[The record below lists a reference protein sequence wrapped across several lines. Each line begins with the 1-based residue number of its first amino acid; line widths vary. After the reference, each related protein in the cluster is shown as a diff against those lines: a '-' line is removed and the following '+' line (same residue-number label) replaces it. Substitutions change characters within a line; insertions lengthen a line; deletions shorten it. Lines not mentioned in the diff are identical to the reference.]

1 MSQSSFDPFPAF
13 DAAPYRSVVG
23 AWAIAIILLAAG
35 ELFVT
40 CHGGGLDRE
49 LSSAPVSQQRAAA
62 EETLAW

>member
-40 CHGGGLDRE
+40 CHGGLDRE